1 MARVHGR
8 NGNLYLGL
16 ASSSSAPQPVLF
28 ANKLT
33 VANNQDTTDVTAFGD
48 SNKAYLVGL
57 PDNTIS
63 FEGFWDDA
71 TSLKAAASD
80 GVERKF
86 YAYIKPGSYFYGVGF
101 VSQFEVE
108 IPFDGGVAIK
118 GEIVPAGTV
127 SSIGI

>member
-1 MARVHGR
+1 MARAHGR

-16 ASSSSAPQPVLF
+16 VDASAQPQPVLY
-28 ANKLT
+28 ANKMT
-33 VANNQDTTDVTAFGD
+33 VSNSQDSAEVTGYGD
-48 SNKAYLVGL
+48 TNKVYLVGL

-80 GVERKF
+80 GVARKF
-86 YAYIKPGSYFYGVGF
+86 YAYIKSGSYWYGTGF
-101 VSQFEVE
+101 ISSLETE

-127 SSIGI
+127 TGIAV